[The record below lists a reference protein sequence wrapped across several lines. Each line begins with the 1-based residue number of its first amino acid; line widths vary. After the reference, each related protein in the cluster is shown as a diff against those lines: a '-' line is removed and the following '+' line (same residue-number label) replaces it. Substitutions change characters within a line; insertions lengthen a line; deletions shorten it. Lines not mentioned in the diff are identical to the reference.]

1 MATIDEVRRENL
13 RRLFRQ
19 HGGASA
25 LSRKLGYNTPSFMTQ
40 CAGPNPTRAVTS
52 KNARRYEEALK
63 LPHGWLDQ
71 PHTDEDELQPPK
83 PSAPPA
89 GVDAGVIADVIRL
102 VGQVLQEE
110 QIGLTPARFADVA
123 ALAVQDTLDHGGKM
137 REPHIRGVVRLLK
150 N

>member
-1 MATIDEVRRENL
+1 METIDEVRRENL

-25 LSRKLGYNTPSFMTQ
+25 LSRKLGYSTPSFMTQ
-40 CAGPNPTRAVTS
+40 TAGPNPTRAVTS
-52 KNARRYEEALK
+52 KNARRYEEVLG
-63 LPHGWLDQ
+63 LPHGD
-71 PHTDEDELQPPK
+71 DEPPQGS
-83 PSAPPA
+83 SAPA
-89 GVDAGVIADVIRL
+89 GVDAAVIADVIRL

-137 REPHIRGVVRLLK
+137 REPHIRGVVRRLK